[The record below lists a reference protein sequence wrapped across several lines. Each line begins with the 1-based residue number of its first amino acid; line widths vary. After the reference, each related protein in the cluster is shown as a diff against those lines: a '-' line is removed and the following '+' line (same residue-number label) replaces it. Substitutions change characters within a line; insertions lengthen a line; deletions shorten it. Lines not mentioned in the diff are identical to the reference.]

1 MAQVHKPITP
11 QLEGV
16 GFGMHS
22 PRPFSPDQS
31 ASNSLLGQPPSAA
44 EERANEQASAGPV
57 NYAEDFEEQQFDD
70 AVASI
75 YVSTPQDPLSYI
87 REEKLDDKE
96 IMLMDGERKIAV
108 PIKQVVCSMKLLA
121 RGGLCGPPSI
131 SIGPCLSTYML
142 T

>member
-22 PRPFSPDQS
+22 SRPFSPDQS
-31 ASNSLLGQPPSAA
+31 TSNSLLGQPPSAA
-44 EERANEQASAGPV
+44 EEQANEVTSASPV
-57 NYAEDFEEQQFDD
+57 NCTENFEEQQFDE

-87 REEKLDDKE
+87 REERLDDKE
-96 IMLMDGERKIAV
+96 IMLMDGEPKIVV
-108 PIKQVVCSMKLLA
+108 PIKQVVYSMKLLA
-121 RGGLCGPPSI
+121 RGLCGPPLI
-131 SIGPCLSTYML
+131 SIGPCLSTCML